1 LEAKLSR
8 DLRLQAEYTY
18 TDAVVTQSF
27 ASSAQAPAYNPAFP
41 NIPIG
46 AYTPLIGGRPFLVPR
61 NSGSMAL
68 IFSRRRFGMSATGY
82 FVSRSDDSTFLSD
95 EYYGNTLLLPN
106 RNLLNAYQLID
117 WKGWFEAHRGFT
129 LYASIGNVP
138 DEHYQGAF
146 GYPSLP
152 FNFRAG
158 IKLTIGGEAW
168 KRK

>member
-1 LEAKLSR
+1 M
-8 DLRLQAEYTY
+8 
-18 TDAVVTQSF
+18 VTQSF

-46 AYTPLIGGRPFLVPR
+46 AYTPLIGGRPFGVPR

-68 IFSRRRFGMSATGY
+68 IYSKRRFGMSATGY
-82 FVSRSDDSTFLSD
+82 FVSRSDDSTFLTD

-117 WKGWFEAHRGFT
+117 WSGWFDAHRGVT
-129 LYASIGNVP
+129 LYTSIGNLL

-146 GYPSLP
+146 GYPALP

-158 IKLTIGGEAW
+158 IKLTIGGEGW